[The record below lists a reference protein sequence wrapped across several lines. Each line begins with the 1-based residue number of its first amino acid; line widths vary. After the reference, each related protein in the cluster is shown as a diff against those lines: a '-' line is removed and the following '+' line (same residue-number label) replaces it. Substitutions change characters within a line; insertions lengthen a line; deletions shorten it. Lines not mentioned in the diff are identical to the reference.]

1 MKKISVAFLALAGAL
16 AITPVAF
23 ADSFDF
29 TFSGAVNSSFP
40 HVNPGTIS
48 FGTVFITGV
57 TGPDGGWDITSIS
70 GNYTNTGDGL
80 TGSLSLY
87 TGGGVNGSN
96 EVPLWDQYQTESYDN
111 VFYQNNNAPA
121 DAGGGPK
128 KYVGGYFDDQGLLM
142 TLNDGGTLYEIAF
155 YGDATPTDYFVQES
169 IQGCNPAT
177 ANTPTN
183 ADACYLDE
191 STGTDALWEPSPGQ
205 LSSTPEP
212 SSLLLLGTGLLGVA
226 FIVYRKQLRHEQ

>member
-87 TGGGVNGSN
+87 TGGGVNGSA
-96 EVPLWDQYQTESYDN
+96 LGSIS
-111 VFYQNNNAPA
+111 
-121 DAGGGPK
+121 
-128 KYVGGYFDDQGLLM
+128 
-142 TLNDGGTLYEIAF
+142 DGVL
-155 YGDATPTDYFVQES
+155 
-169 IQGCNPAT
+169 
-177 ANTPTN
+177 
-183 ADACYLDE
+183 
-191 STGTDALWEPSPGQ
+191 
-205 LSSTPEP
+205 
-212 SSLLLLGTGLLGVA
+212 
-226 FIVYRKQLRHEQ
+226 